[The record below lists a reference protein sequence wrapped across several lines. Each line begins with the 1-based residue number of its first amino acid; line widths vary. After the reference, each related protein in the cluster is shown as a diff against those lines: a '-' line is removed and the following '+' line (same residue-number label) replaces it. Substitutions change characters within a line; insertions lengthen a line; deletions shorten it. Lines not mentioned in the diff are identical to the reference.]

1 MYRAEFYL
9 KNNWLTIYTNEL
21 KEITLTFLRKSC
33 IIFLPLLAE
42 ALFSCEFTEK
52 EDKIRTTGRVRA
64 DKREVHRPHQEA
76 VK

>member
-9 KNNWLTIYTNEL
+9 KNNQKSKKYSKKL
-21 KEITLTFLRKSC
+21 LTFLRKSC

>member
-9 KNNWLTIYTNEL
+9 KNNQKAKKYSKKL
-21 KEITLTFLRKSC
+21 LTFLRKSC

-52 EDKIRTTGRVRA
+52 EDKIRTTDRVRA
-64 DKREVHRPHQEA
+64 DKREVHRPHQKA